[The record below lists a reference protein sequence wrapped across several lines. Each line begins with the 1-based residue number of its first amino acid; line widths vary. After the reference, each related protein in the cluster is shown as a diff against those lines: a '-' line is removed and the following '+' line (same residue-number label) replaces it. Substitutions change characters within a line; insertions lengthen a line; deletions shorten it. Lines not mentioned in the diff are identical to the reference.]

1 MRRCMIIS
9 MNKHINELAGGYARL
24 RYAPLG
30 MTTRRKVEWGD
41 TLDCAMLRLV

>member
-30 MTTRRKVEWGD
+30 MTTRRKVE
-41 TLDCAMLRLV
+41 